1 MADGNV
7 GDLMM
12 SLGLKETITKDLD
25 KIQKKFNGTD
35 EVAKKV
41 QAAIEGI
48 RQALKDSSSAS
59 GLTTALKN
67 LQTVLESSGQSA
79 KAVSSSL
86 KAIRGAEALEK
97 VGRAAGEANGEVN
110 KMLNTLLGGKAA
122 GMSLEEIA
130 KKAARY
136 SAELASVETTM
147 RKKVRE
153 ATSGGEQ
160 LKGDPTRSTREAI
173 RNAQTYLD
181 LVQRI
186 YLKQKEISETG
197 SKQPNIDTSKLKQ
210 AKTLLDEFG
219 LTLSKIVREGKG
231 VDGSLVM
238 GNLPKALQSTMRE
251 VKDILSSFS
260 KENPLSV
267 FANNA
272 DRAWTAI
279 SNLETKVRDLKSL
292 MDEGMLKGFKTDMLP
307 ENIFA
312 LESRLKEL
320 YRLFGD
326 SSRRLTDKAYMGN
339 LFSDISKTEAI
350 ARSAQRDYGREKGI
364 TLAATRSVEREM
376 ASELSAT
383 QKAREQDLRDM
394 AAYAKRYMELQE
406 AKRRSDEKTAR
417 DSERRSEAERRRIA
431 SDTTRM
437 SRLYASLELG
447 IGRGERVGMQGLG
460 LGVDVSALDKALRE
474 ATELK
479 AQIEGANVALMGK
492 GGRASYEWYA
502 AQADRLKASLT
513 TATEAQRE
521 LNAARDKANKRAESD
536 RKSKEAKDAREAV
549 AAERQRQREIEKTE
563 ARMESLSRVM
573 DKMKEARLGS
583 VGRGA
588 DTREIDRQI
597 ARAEQLLTILRDM
610 NASLYTSDWRNNLGR
625 VGNIGNG
632 RDVREYADTARAQR
646 EVNAQIDRNNEK
658 KEKSIALERKHQA
671 EIAQTA
677 AKVRNDLAKAFEQAK
692 RQASGMSSVVQDL
705 KSLFMQG
712 GIVYGAQQFVMSVI
726 QTGGELE
733 KQHIALQSILGD
745 MQNANQM
752 FNQVKGLALNSPF
765 TFSELNRDVK
775 QLAAYGVEYE
785 NLYDTTKRLADM
797 ASGLG
802 VSFERIALAFGQVQ
816 ARGWLDGKELRQ
828 IAYAGIPLLDKLS
841 DYYSKREGRKVTTSE
856 VKTRI
861 SGRGVDFEDVK
872 NIFWEMT
879 DAGGQFYNM
888 QQVLSETLLGKYNKL
903 KDAWEIMLSE
913 FASGNNLMG
922 KGLKRIIELVTW
934 LVQSLHSLAPV
945 VAAAFAGPMLG
956 RLGRSLSG
964 GLEKN
969 LLSAK
974 NSMAT
979 EYQRKALEGKKLN
992 GVEREIL
999 KTRNMITAEDVK
1011 TLAKAR
1017 AITQVELQRL
1027 YVSGRITKEMY
1038 AQNMALLRQQGQTT
1052 SLSFKERMRQ
1062 GMSGWFN
1069 GGGAKWG
1076 ALVGLVANGLKTG
1089 LSSILGFFGGLPGIA
1104 ISAGAA
1110 IFAYYQQK
1118 NAELKQAME
1127 QTAAELQ
1134 DRAKQMGEFLRD
1146 NDVSKTIAE
1155 GDDKAID
1162 NMIDSY
1168 KEKLKEISPQS
1179 ASAFAMHAE
1188 EIASHKER
1196 LRYLE
1201 IQLKL
1206 LMKANALAKEMAGD
1220 SDSYEKLSENTEK
1233 AVEAAKKLAEKSANL
1248 RKPNPTG
1255 NEQGEYDDAK
1265 ADFDKY
1271 IENLAAYYKREIPDI
1286 LTSDVAREAFNAN
1299 LASMLSQA
1307 QGITEEA
1314 AMQIRSGI
1322 SQSLGL
1328 EDNDLER
1335 EFAKKYMSM
1344 IDNAFPEIANRIR
1357 AHKELDAESRKKVEK
1372 LMQGAV
1378 SQLSVEYPHWESALQ
1393 RLLRESN
1400 FEARIHLVFSTG
1412 VVDEMDAFKKR
1423 VYDNFTAPEAGL
1435 FSQLDPL
1442 LKGVSD
1448 MYTAQQN
1455 VEAELKKREN
1465 LWKREEQLKG
1475 KRQGNEVERK
1485 RLKKSFE
1492 DLRDAAWKG
1501 LGYKY
1506 VSEDKKTNRT
1516 PKGEKRDL
1524 GLETLKRQLKDF
1536 KAARQAYQKLR
1547 KEVGMS
1553 KGKAKNEVYGL
1564 YKDLDWKLIDLDD
1577 YTGSLSR
1584 LKKGFNFDASN
1595 DRKAFRTE
1603 LAKEDFEWKLS
1614 EVLKPEF
1621 ARVSANFKEALE
1633 KGARQADL
1641 WQELYEKT
1649 GDKGFADLAL
1659 KDGALW
1665 NDYTRGLSDDF
1676 KKRYGQPVD
1685 LSMTDADAQ
1694 KHFEGVMGAY
1704 EMWQKIVS
1712 LVKGDYTKFL
1722 TDAATIIEK
1731 TSTTEEKLA
1740 AIDSRYEKPIKDATE
1755 SGNTSL
1761 ATRYRQTRDAE
1772 KEKVRFDAYKSSEAY
1787 LSFYGAIEELG
1798 KDKAGVIANE
1808 IRNKLNQA
1816 LADGSLDARE
1826 YTKEIKTLQEQLDK
1840 LSQGKKTFFLNG
1852 ALGVADRK
1860 IAEGDS
1866 KFNLGSYKR
1875 AEGEKK
1881 QREGEIAN
1889 DQKKIEEGKK
1899 LQEAGEA
1906 LQKAGKELQ
1915 DGGKK
1920 IKEGWEKA
1928 VKVADKVDNV
1938 IQGIVGA
1945 FNDVKDTFGALGF
1958 DTESDSWQDA
1968 SAVMNSLSG
1977 MSSGVKSIINGAATG
1992 DIGGVIQGGV
2002 SLITSPIKAFAAA
2015 HDAKQD
2021 RQIKHAERNITE
2033 FERMREYVNKLL
2045 DATLGGV
2052 YEWKMDASTSK
2063 TLNSVVKSYREGLL
2077 GNNFI
2082 GKVLKSSTGKASLS
2096 QYSKET
2102 YEAARSSL
2110 NDPTNAYKAQRASL
2124 LAQRDELQ
2132 RQRDAESKKKKKDK
2146 DKLADYDN
2154 ELREMSLT
2162 IKQFSTDFLKS
2173 VYGVDMKSWASQL
2186 TDSVVSAWEKG
2197 EDAIDAYKKKAKEL
2211 VKDLTK
2217 NILSQKVMKTA
2228 LSKPLDYLTGLIEQ
2242 KGKLD
2247 ESDMPKLIDQLVSA
2261 GEDASY
2267 NITAILDALKAKG
2280 YDFSESG
2287 SGSVS
2292 SSISTLTE
2300 GTGDLLASY
2309 LNAIRLDVSVTRGNV
2324 QLISD
2329 LLREQMPEMGQ
2340 IQKAQLGQLTQLV
2353 VLAESRNAKLD
2364 KMIDW
2369 MGAVTTGGR
2378 KKIYVN

>member
-1 MADGNV
+1 
-7 GDLMM
+7 MM

-25 KIQKKFNGTD
+25 KIQKKFSGTD

-79 KAVSSSL
+79 KTVSSSL

-97 VGRAAGEANGEVN
+97 VGRAASEANGEVN

-122 GMSLEEIA
+122 GMSLEEMA

-136 SAELASVETTM
+136 SSELASVETTM

-160 LKGDPTRSTREAI
+160 IKGDPTRSTREAI

-197 SKQPNIDTSKLKQ
+197 SKQPNIDTNKLKQ
-210 AKTLLDEFG
+210 AKTLLDEFS
-219 LTLSKIVREGKG
+219 LTLSKIVKEGHG

-251 VKDILSSFS
+251 VKDVLNSFA
-260 KENPLSV
+260 KENPLSM

-272 DRAWTAI
+272 DKAWTAI

-312 LESRLKEL
+312 LENRLKEL

-326 SSRRLTDKAYMGN
+326 SSHRLTDKGYMTN

-350 ARSAQRDYGREKGI
+350 ARNAQRDYGREKGI
-364 TLAATRSVEREM
+364 TLAASRSVEKEIS
-376 ASELSAT
+376 SELSAT

-394 AAYAKRYMELQE
+394 SAYAKRYMELQE
-406 AKRRSDEKTAR
+406 AKRRSEEKSAKE
-417 DSERRSEAERRRIA
+417 SERRSEAERRRIA
-431 SDTTRM
+431 SDATRM

-447 IGRGERVGMQGLG
+447 IGRGERVGMRGLG

-479 AQIEGANVALMGK
+479 AKIEGANVALMGK
-492 GGRASYEWYA
+492 GGRADYEWYA
-502 AQADRLKASLT
+502 AQADRLKASLAK
-513 TATEAQRE
+513 ATEAQRE
-521 LNAARDKANKRAESD
+521 LNSAQDKANKRAESD

-588 DTREIDRQI
+588 DTREIDHQI
-597 ARAEQLLTILRDM
+597 ARAELLLATLRDV
-610 NASLYTSDWRNNLGR
+610 NANLNSSGWRNSLGS
-625 VGNIGNG
+625 VGNFGNG
-632 RDVREYADTARAQR
+632 RDVRAFADTARAQR

-752 FNQVKGLALNSPF
+752 FNQVKDLALNSPF

-888 QQVLSETLLGKYNKL
+888 QQVLSETLLGRYNKL

-913 FASGNNLMG
+913 FASGNSLMG
-922 KGLKRIIELVTW
+922 KGLKDIIDLVTW

-964 GLEKN
+964 GLEKS

-1038 AQNMALLRQQGQTT
+1038 AQNMALLKQQGQTT

-1069 GGGAKWG
+1069 GGAKWG
-1076 ALVGLVANGLKTG
+1076 ALGGLVANGLKTG

-1155 GDDKAID
+1155 GDNKAID

-1179 ASAFAMHAE
+1179 ASAFVMHAN

-1220 SDSYEKLSENTEK
+1220 SDGYEKLSENTEK

-1271 IENLAAYYKREIPDI
+1271 IENLAEYYKREIPDI

-1307 QGITEEA
+1307 KGITDEA

-1322 SQSLGL
+1322 SQHLGL

-1335 EFAKKYMSM
+1335 EFAKKYM
-1344 IDNAFPEIANRIR
+1344 DLVDRTFPEIANRIR

-1435 FSQLDPL
+1435 FTKLEPL

-1448 MYTAQQN
+1448 MYTARNN
-1455 VEAELKKREN
+1455 VKTKLDELYNKWKAEENAKKN
-1465 LWKREEQLKG
+1465 G
-1475 KRQGNEVERK
+1475 KGNEVERK
-1485 RLKKSFE
+1485 RLKQE
-1492 DLRDAAWKG
+1492 YDDLRAAAWKG

-1506 VSEDKKTNRT
+1506 VPEDKKTNKT

-1524 GLETLKRQLKDF
+1524 ELETLKRQLKDF

-1621 ARVSANFKEALE
+1621 ARVSSNFKEALE

-1659 KDGALW
+1659 KDGAMW
-1665 NDYTRGLSDDF
+1665 NEYTRGLSEDF
-1676 KKRYGQPVD
+1676 EKRYGQPVD

-1722 TDAATIIEK
+1722 TDAASIIEK
-1731 TSTTEEKLA
+1731 TSTTEEKIA
-1740 AIDSRYEKPIKDATE
+1740 AIDARYEKPIKEATE
-1755 SGNTSL
+1755 SGNTGL

-1798 KDKAGVIANE
+1798 KDKAGTIANE
-1808 IRNKLNQA
+1808 IRDKLNQA

-1852 ALGVADRK
+1852 ALGVAEQK

-1866 KFNLGSYKR
+1866 KFNLGSYMK

-1889 DQKKIEEGKK
+1889 DQKKIDEGKNLEEAGK
-1899 LQEAGEA
+1899 ALQE
-1906 LQKAGKELQ
+1906 AGKELQ

-1928 VKVADKVDNV
+1928 VKVANKVDNV

-1945 FNDVKDTFGALGF
+1945 FNDVKETFGALGF

-1977 MSSGVKSIINGAATG
+1977 MSSGVKSIINGGATG

-2021 RQIKHAERNITE
+2021 RQIKLAERNITE
-2033 FERMREYVNKLL
+2033 LERMREYVSKLL

-2063 TLNSVVKSYREGLL
+2063 TLNSVVKSYREGLI

-2082 GKVLKSSTGKASLS
+2082 GKVLKSSTGKASVS

-2102 YEAARSSL
+2102 YDAARSSL
-2110 NDPTNAYKAQRASL
+2110 SDPTNAYKAQRASL

-2173 VYGVDMKSWASQL
+2173 VYSVDMKSWASQL

-2217 NILSQKVMKTA
+2217 NILSQKVMETA

-2261 GEDASY
+2261 GENASY

-2292 SSISTLTE
+2292 SSISSLTE

-2378 KKIYVN
+2378 KKVYVN

>member
-1 MADGNV
+1 
-7 GDLMM
+7 MM

-25 KIQKKFNGTD
+25 KIQKKFSGTD

-59 GLTTALKN
+59 GLTAALKN

-97 VGRAAGEANGEVN
+97 VGRAASEANGDVN

-122 GMSLEEIA
+122 GMSLEEMA

-136 SAELASVETTM
+136 SSELASVETTM

-160 LKGDPTRSTREAI
+160 IKGDPTRSTREAI

-210 AKTLLDEFG
+210 AKTLLDEFS
-219 LTLSKIVREGKG
+219 LTLSKIVRESHG

-251 VKDILSSFS
+251 VKDVLNSFA
-260 KENPLSV
+260 KENPLSM

-272 DRAWTAI
+272 DKAWTAI

-312 LESRLKEL
+312 LENRLKEL

-326 SSRRLTDKAYMGN
+326 SSHRLTDKGYMTN

-350 ARSAQRDYGREKGI
+350 ARNAQRDYGREKGI
-364 TLAATRSVEREM
+364 TLAASRSVEKEIS
-376 ASELSAT
+376 SELSAT

-394 AAYAKRYMELQE
+394 SAYAKRYMELQE
-406 AKRRSDEKTAR
+406 AKRRSEEKSAK

-431 SDTTRM
+431 SDTARM

-447 IGRGERVGMQGLG
+447 IGRGERVGMRGLG
-460 LGVDVSALDKALRE
+460 LGIDVSALDKALRD

-479 AQIEGANVALMGK
+479 AKIENANVALMGK
-492 GGRASYEWYA
+492 GGRADYEWYA
-502 AQADRLKASLT
+502 AQADRLKASLAK
-513 TATEAQRE
+513 ATEAQRE
-521 LNAARDKANKRAESD
+521 LNSAQDKANKRADSD
-536 RKSKEAKDAREAV
+536 RKRQEAKDAREAI

-563 ARMESLSRVM
+563 ARMESLSRVIN
-573 DKMKEARLGS
+573 KMKEARLGS

-588 DTREIDRQI
+588 DTREIDHMI
-597 ARAEQLLTILRDM
+597 VRAEQLLTVLRDI
-610 NASLYTSDWRNNLGR
+610 NANLYTSDWRNNLGR
-625 VGNIGNG
+625 VGNLGNG

-646 EVNAQIDRNNEK
+646 EVNAQIDSNNKK

-671 EIAQTA
+671 EIAKT
-677 AKVRNDLAKAFEQAK
+677 FEQAK

-752 FNQVKGLALNSPF
+752 FNQVKDLALNSPF

-888 QQVLSETLLGKYNKL
+888 QQVLSETLLGRYNKL

-913 FASGNNLMG
+913 FASGNSVVG
-922 KGLKRIIELVTW
+922 KGLKDIIDLVTW

-945 VAAAFAGPMLG
+945 VAAAFAGPLLG

-964 GLEKN
+964 GLEKS

-979 EYQRKALEGKKLN
+979 EYQRKAMEGKKLN
-992 GVEREIL
+992 GVERKIL
-999 KTRNMITAEDVK
+999 KTRNMITAEDVR

-1017 AITQVELQRL
+1017 AITRVELQRL
-1027 YVSGRITKEMY
+1027 YVSGCITKEMY
-1038 AQNMALLRQQGQTT
+1038 KQNMALLKQQSQTT

-1069 GGGAKWG
+1069 NGGAKWG
-1076 ALVGLVANGLKTG
+1076 ALGGLLANGLKTG

-1134 DRAKQMGEFLRD
+1134 DRAKQMSEFLRD

-1155 GDDKAID
+1155 GDNKAID

-1179 ASAFAMHAE
+1179 ASAFVMHAN

-1335 EFAKKYMSM
+1335 EFAKKYMNM
-1344 IDNAFPEIANRIR
+1344 IDSTFPEIANRIR
-1357 AHKELDAESRKKVEK
+1357 AHKELDEESRKKVEK

-1435 FSQLDPL
+1435 FTKLDPL

-1448 MYTAQQN
+1448 MYTARNN
-1455 VEAELKKREN
+1455 VKTKLDELYNKWKAEENAKKN
-1465 LWKREEQLKG
+1465 G
-1475 KRQGNEVERK
+1475 KGNEVERK
-1485 RLKKSFE
+1485 RLKQE
-1492 DLRDAAWKG
+1492 YDDLRAAAWKG

-1506 VSEDKKTNRT
+1506 VPEDKKTNRT

-1553 KGKAKNEVYGL
+1553 KGKAKNEVYSL

-1659 KDGALW
+1659 KDGAMW
-1665 NDYTRGLSDDF
+1665 NEYTRGLSKDF
-1676 KKRYGQPVD
+1676 EKRYGQPVD

-1740 AIDSRYEKPIKDATE
+1740 AIDSRYEKPIKQATE

-1889 DQKKIEEGKK
+1889 DQKMIEEGKK

-2021 RQIKHAERNITE
+2021 RQIKLAERNITE
-2033 FERMREYVNKLL
+2033 LERMREYVNKLL

-2217 NILSQKVMKTA
+2217 NILSQKVMETA

-2261 GEDASY
+2261 GENASY

-2292 SSISTLTE
+2292 SSISSLTE

-2364 KMIDW
+2364 KIIDW

-2378 KKIYVN
+2378 KKVYVN

>member
-25 KIQKKFNGTD
+25 KIQKKFSGTD

-48 RQALKDSSSAS
+48 RQALKDSGSAS

-97 VGRAAGEANGEVN
+97 VGRAASEANGEVN

-122 GMSLEEIA
+122 GMSLEEMA

-136 SAELASVETTM
+136 SSELASVETTM
-147 RKKVRE
+147 RKKMRE

-160 LKGDPTRSTREAI
+160 IKGDPTRSTREAI
-173 RNAQTYLD
+173 KNAQTYLD

-210 AKTLLDEFG
+210 AKALLDEFS
-219 LTLSKIVREGKG
+219 LTLSKIVKEGHG

-251 VKDILSSFS
+251 VQNVLNSFA
-260 KENPLSV
+260 KENPLSM

-272 DRAWTAI
+272 DKAWTSI

-312 LESRLKEL
+312 LENRLKEL

-326 SSRRLTDKAYMGN
+326 SSHRLTDKGYMTN

-350 ARSAQRDYGREKGI
+350 ARNAQRDYGREKGI
-364 TLAATRSVEREM
+364 TLAAIRSVEKEM
-376 ASELSAT
+376 TSELSAT

-394 AAYAKRYMELQE
+394 SAYAKRYMELQE
-406 AKRRSDEKTAR
+406 AKRRSEEKSAKE
-417 DSERRSEAERRRIA
+417 SERRSEAERRRVA
-431 SDTTRM
+431 SDTARM

-447 IGRGERVGMQGLG
+447 IGRGERVGMRGLG

-479 AQIEGANVALMGK
+479 AKIEGANVALMGK
-492 GGRASYEWYA
+492 GGRADYEWYA

-513 TATEAQRE
+513 KATEAQRE
-521 LNAARDKANKRAESD
+521 LNSAQDKANKRADSD
-536 RKSKEAKDAREAV
+536 RKRQEAKDAREAV

-563 ARMESLSRVM
+563 ARMESLSRVIN
-573 DKMKEARLGS
+573 KMKEARLGS

-588 DTREIDRQI
+588 DTREIDSQI
-597 ARAEQLLTILRDM
+597 ARAERLLTILRDIST
-610 NASLYTSDWRNNLGR
+610 SLYSSDWRNNLGR
-625 VGNIGNG
+625 VGYLGNG
-632 RDVREYADTARAQR
+632 RDVRAFADTARAQR

-671 EIAQTA
+671 EIAKT
-677 AKVRNDLAKAFEQAK
+677 FEQAK

-712 GIVYGAQQFVMSVI
+712 GIVYGVQQFAMSVI

-752 FNQVKGLALNSPF
+752 FNQVKDLALNSPF

-888 QQVLSETLLGKYNKL
+888 QQVLSETLLGRYNKL

-913 FASGNNLMG
+913 FASGNNIMG
-922 KGLKRIIELVTW
+922 KGLKHIIDLITW

-945 VAAAFAGPMLG
+945 VAAAFAGPLLG

-964 GLEKN
+964 GLEKS

-979 EYQRKALEGKKLN
+979 EYQRKAMEGKKLN

-1038 AQNMALLRQQGQTT
+1038 AQNMALLKQQSQTT

-1069 GGGAKWG
+1069 NGGAKWG
-1076 ALVGLVANGLKTG
+1076 ALGGLLANGLKTG

-1155 GDDKAID
+1155 GDNKAID

-1168 KEKLKEISPQS
+1168 KEKLKDISPQS
-1179 ASAFAMHAE
+1179 ASAFVMHAN

-1220 SDSYEKLSENTEK
+1220 SDGYEKLSENTEK

-1271 IENLAAYYKREIPDI
+1271 IENLAEYYKREIPDI

-1307 QGITEEA
+1307 KGITDEA

-1322 SQSLGL
+1322 SQHLGL

-1335 EFAKKYMSM
+1335 EFAKKYM
-1344 IDNAFPEIANRIR
+1344 DLVDRTFPEIANRIR

-1435 FSQLDPL
+1435 FTKLEPL

-1448 MYTAQQN
+1448 MYTARNN
-1455 VEAELKKREN
+1455 VKTKLDELYNKWKAEENAKKN
-1465 LWKREEQLKG
+1465 G
-1475 KRQGNEVERK
+1475 KGNEVERK
-1485 RLKKSFE
+1485 RLKQE
-1492 DLRDAAWKG
+1492 YDDLRAAAWKG

-1506 VSEDKKTNRT
+1506 VPEDKKTNKT
-1516 PKGEKRDL
+1516 PKGEKRDSE
-1524 GLETLKRQLKDF
+1524 LEPLKRQLKDF

-1564 YKDLDWKLIDLDD
+1564 YKDLDWELIDLDD

-1584 LKKGFNFDASN
+1584 LKKDFNFDASD

-1659 KDGALW
+1659 KDGAMW
-1665 NDYTRGLSDDF
+1665 NEYTRGLSEDF
-1676 KKRYGQPVD
+1676 EKRYGQPVD

-1731 TSTTEEKLA
+1731 TSTTEEKIA
-1740 AIDSRYEKPIKDATE
+1740 AIDARYEKPIKEATE
-1755 SGNTSL
+1755 SGNTGL

-1808 IRNKLNQA
+1808 IRDKLNQA

-1840 LSQGKKTFFLNG
+1840 LSQGKKTFSLNG
-1852 ALGVADRK
+1852 ALGVAERK

-1889 DQKKIEEGKK
+1889 DQSKIEEGKK
-1899 LQEAGEA
+1899 LEEAGKA

-1958 DTESDSWQDA
+1958 DTDSDSWQDA

-2021 RQIKHAERNITE
+2021 RQIKLAERNITE
-2033 FERMREYVNKLL
+2033 LERMREYVSKLL

-2063 TLNSVVKSYREGLL
+2063 TLNSVVKSYRDGLI

-2082 GKVLKSSTGKASLS
+2082 GKVLKSSTGKASVS

-2102 YEAARSSL
+2102 YDAARSSL
-2110 NDPTNAYKAQRASL
+2110 SDPTNAYKAQRASL

-2173 VYGVDMKSWASQL
+2173 VYSVDMKSWASQL

-2217 NILSQKVMKTA
+2217 NILSQKVMETA

-2261 GEDASY
+2261 GENASY

-2292 SSISTLTE
+2292 SSISSLTE

-2378 KKIYVN
+2378 KKVYVN

>member
-25 KIQKKFNGTD
+25 KIQKKFSGTD

-122 GMSLEEIA
+122 GMSLEEMA

-147 RKKVRE
+147 RKKMRE

-160 LKGDPTRSTREAI
+160 IKGDPTRSTREAI

-197 SKQPNIDTSKLKQ
+197 SKQPNIETSKLKQ
-210 AKTLLDEFG
+210 AKALLDEFS
-219 LTLSKIVREGKG
+219 LTLSKIVKEGKG
-231 VDGSLVM
+231 VDGSLIM
-238 GNLPKALQSTMRE
+238 GNLPKALQTTMRE
-251 VKDILSSFS
+251 VQNVLSSFS
-260 KENPLSV
+260 KENPLST

-312 LESRLKEL
+312 LENRLKEL

-326 SSRRLTDKAYMGN
+326 SSRRLTDKAYMSN
-339 LFSDISKTEAI
+339 LFSDISKTEAL

-394 AAYAKRYMELQE
+394 SAYAKRYMELQE
-406 AKRRSDEKTAR
+406 AKRRSDEKSAR

-447 IGRGERVGMQGLG
+447 IGRGEREGMRGLG
-460 LGVDVSALDKALRE
+460 LDIDVSTLDKALRE

-492 GGRASYEWYA
+492 GGRAGYEWYA
-502 AQADRLKASLT
+502 AQAERLKASLAK
-513 TATEAQRE
+513 ATEAQRE

-536 RKSKEAKDAREAV
+536 KRSQEAKDAREAV

-563 ARMESLSRVM
+563 ARIESLSRVM

-588 DTREIDRQI
+588 DTREIDHQI
-597 ARAEQLLTILRDM
+597 TRAELLLATLRDI
-610 NASLYTSDWRNNLGR
+610 NANLNSSGWRNSLGS
-625 VGNIGNG
+625 VGNFGNG
-632 RDVREYADTARAQR
+632 RDVRAFADTARAQR

-752 FNQVKGLALNSPF
+752 FNQVKDLALNSPF

-856 VKTRI
+856 VKSRI

-888 QQVLSETLLGKYNKL
+888 QQVLSETLLGRYNKL

-913 FASGNNLMG
+913 FASGNSAVG
-922 KGLKRIIELVTW
+922 KGLKGIIDLVTW
-934 LVQSLHSLAPV
+934 LVQSLHSLAPA
-945 VAAAFAGPMLG
+945 VAAAFAGPLLG

-964 GLEKN
+964 GLEKS

-1038 AQNMALLRQQGQTT
+1038 AQNMALLKQQGQTT

-1069 GGGAKWG
+1069 GGKLG
-1076 ALVGLVANGLKTG
+1076 ALGGLVANGLKTG

-1179 ASAFAMHAE
+1179 ASAFAMHAD

-1201 IQLKL
+1201 QQLKL
-1206 LMKANALAKEMAGD
+1206 LQEANKLAKEKSED
-1220 SDSYEKLSENTEK
+1220 KDDYEKLSENIENV
-1233 AVEAAKKLAEKSANL
+1233 VEASKKLIEKSANL
-1248 RKPNPTG
+1248 RKPILTG
-1255 NEQGEYDDAK
+1255 DEQGEYKDAEEE
-1265 ADFDKY
+1265 FDKY
-1271 IENLAAYYKREIPDI
+1271 IERVAEKYKKLYPNMLI
-1286 LTSDVAREAFNAN
+1286 SDTEREAFNAS
-1299 LASMLSQA
+1299 LSSMLSSA
-1307 QGITEEA
+1307 EGITEDA
-1314 AMQIRSGI
+1314 AMRIRSGI
-1322 SQSLGL
+1322 SQYLGL

-1357 AHKELDAESRKKVEK
+1357 AHKELDEESRKKVEK

-1435 FSQLDPL
+1435 FTKLEPL

-1448 MYTAQQN
+1448 MYTARNN
-1455 VEAELKKREN
+1455 VKSKLDELYNKWKAEENAKKN
-1465 LWKREEQLKG
+1465 G
-1475 KRQGNEVERK
+1475 KGNEVARK
-1485 RLKKSFE
+1485 RLKQE
-1492 DLRDAAWKG
+1492 YDDLRDAAWKG

-1506 VSEDKKTNRT
+1506 VPEGKKTNKT
-1516 PKGEKRDL
+1516 PKGEKRDEE
-1524 GLETLKRQLKDF
+1524 LETLKRQLKDF

-1553 KGKAKNEVYGL
+1553 KGKAKNEVYSL

-1665 NDYTRGLSDDF
+1665 SDYTRGLSDDF

-1740 AIDSRYEKPIKDATE
+1740 AIDSRYEKPIKQATE

-1772 KEKVRFDAYKSSEAY
+1772 KEKVRFDAYKSSENY

-1808 IRNKLNQA
+1808 IRDKLNQA

-1840 LSQGKKTFFLNG
+1840 LSQGKKTFFFDG
-1852 ALGVADRK
+1852 MLGVADRK

-1889 DQKKIEEGKK
+1889 DQKKIEEGKN

-2021 RQIKHAERNITE
+2021 RQIKLAERNITE
-2033 FERMREYVNKLL
+2033 LERMRDYVNKLL

-2052 YEWKMDASTSK
+2052 YEWKMDDSTSK
-2063 TLNSVVKSYREGLL
+2063 TLNSVVKSYREGLI

-2082 GKVLKSSTGKASLS
+2082 GKVLKSSTGKGSLS

-2217 NILSQKVMKTA
+2217 NILSQKVMETA

-2261 GEDASY
+2261 GENASY

-2378 KKIYVN
+2378 KKVYVN

>member
-25 KIQKKFNGTD
+25 KIQKKFSGTD

-122 GMSLEEIA
+122 GMSLEEMA

-147 RKKVRE
+147 RKKMRE

-160 LKGDPTRSTREAI
+160 IKGDPTRSTREAI

-197 SKQPNIDTSKLKQ
+197 SKQPNIETSKLKQ
-210 AKTLLDEFG
+210 AKALLDEFS
-219 LTLSKIVREGKG
+219 LTLSKIVKEGKG
-231 VDGSLVM
+231 VDGSLIM
-238 GNLPKALQSTMRE
+238 GNLPKALQTTMRE
-251 VKDILSSFS
+251 VQNVLSSFS
-260 KENPLSV
+260 KENPLST

-326 SSRRLTDKAYMGN
+326 SSRRLTDKAYMSN
-339 LFSDISKTEAI
+339 LFSDISKTEAL

-394 AAYAKRYMELQE
+394 SAYAKRYMELQE
-406 AKRRSDEKTAR
+406 AKRRSDEKSAR

-447 IGRGERVGMQGLG
+447 IGRGEREGMRGLG
-460 LGVDVSALDKALRE
+460 LGIDVSTLDKALRE

-492 GGRASYEWYA
+492 GGRAGYEWYA
-502 AQADRLKASLT
+502 AQAERLKASLAK
-513 TATEAQRE
+513 ATEAQRE

-536 RKSKEAKDAREAV
+536 KRSQEAKDAREAV

-588 DTREIDRQI
+588 DTREIDHQI
-597 ARAEQLLTILRDM
+597 TRAELLLATLRDI
-610 NASLYTSDWRNNLGR
+610 NANLNSSGWRNSLGS
-625 VGNIGNG
+625 VGNFGNG
-632 RDVREYADTARAQR
+632 RDVRAFADTARAQR

-752 FNQVKGLALNSPF
+752 FNQVKDLALNSPF

-856 VKTRI
+856 VKSRI

-888 QQVLSETLLGKYNKL
+888 QQVLSETLLGRYNKL

-913 FASGNNLMG
+913 FASGNSAVG
-922 KGLKRIIELVTW
+922 KGLKGIIDLVTW
-934 LVQSLHSLAPV
+934 LVQSLHSLAPA
-945 VAAAFAGPMLG
+945 VAAAFAGPLLG

-964 GLEKN
+964 GLEKS

-1038 AQNMALLRQQGQTT
+1038 AQNMALLKQQGQTT

-1069 GGGAKWG
+1069 GGKLG
-1076 ALVGLVANGLKTG
+1076 ALGGLVANGLKTG

-1179 ASAFAMHAE
+1179 ASAFAMHAD

-1201 IQLKL
+1201 QQLKL
-1206 LMKANALAKEMAGD
+1206 LQEANKLAKEKSED
-1220 SDSYEKLSENTEK
+1220 KDDYEKLSENIENV
-1233 AVEAAKKLAEKSANL
+1233 VEASKKLIEKSANL
-1248 RKPNPTG
+1248 RKPILTG
-1255 NEQGEYDDAK
+1255 DEQGEYKDAEEE
-1265 ADFDKY
+1265 FDKY
-1271 IENLAAYYKREIPDI
+1271 IERVAEKYKKLYPNMLI
-1286 LTSDVAREAFNAN
+1286 SDTEREAFNAS
-1299 LASMLSQA
+1299 LSSMLSSA
-1307 QGITEEA
+1307 EGITEDA
-1314 AMQIRSGI
+1314 AMRIRSGI
-1322 SQSLGL
+1322 SQYLGL

-1357 AHKELDAESRKKVEK
+1357 AHKELDEESRKKVEK

-1435 FSQLDPL
+1435 FTKLEPL

-1448 MYTAQQN
+1448 MYTARNN
-1455 VEAELKKREN
+1455 VKSKLDELYNKWKAEENAKKN
-1465 LWKREEQLKG
+1465 G
-1475 KRQGNEVERK
+1475 KGNEVARK
-1485 RLKKSFE
+1485 RLKQE
-1492 DLRDAAWKG
+1492 YDDLRDAAWKG

-1506 VSEDKKTNRT
+1506 VPEGKKTNKT
-1516 PKGEKRDL
+1516 PKGEKRDEE
-1524 GLETLKRQLKDF
+1524 LETLKRQLKDF

-1553 KGKAKNEVYGL
+1553 KGKAKNEVYSL

-1614 EVLKPEF
+1614 EELKPEF

-1665 NDYTRGLSDDF
+1665 SDYTRGLSDDF

-1740 AIDSRYEKPIKDATE
+1740 AIDSRYEKPIKQATE

-1772 KEKVRFDAYKSSEAY
+1772 KEKVRFDAYKSSENY

-1808 IRNKLNQA
+1808 IRDKLNQA

-1840 LSQGKKTFFLNG
+1840 LSQGKKTFFFDG
-1852 ALGVADRK
+1852 MLGVADRK

-1889 DQKKIEEGKK
+1889 DQKKIEEGKN

-2021 RQIKHAERNITE
+2021 RQIKLAERNITE
-2033 FERMREYVNKLL
+2033 LERMRDYVNKLL

-2052 YEWKMDASTSK
+2052 YEWKMDDSTSK
-2063 TLNSVVKSYREGLL
+2063 TLNSVVKSYREGLI

-2082 GKVLKSSTGKASLS
+2082 GKVLKSSTGKGSLS

-2217 NILSQKVMKTA
+2217 NILSQKVMETA

-2261 GEDASY
+2261 GENASY

-2378 KKIYVN
+2378 KKVYVN

>member
-25 KIQKKFNGTD
+25 KIQKKFSGTD

-122 GMSLEEIA
+122 GMSLEEMA

-147 RKKVRE
+147 RKKMRE

-160 LKGDPTRSTREAI
+160 IKGDPTRSTREAI

-197 SKQPNIDTSKLKQ
+197 SKQPNIETSKLKQ
-210 AKTLLDEFG
+210 AKALLDEFS
-219 LTLSKIVREGKG
+219 LTLSKIVKEGKG
-231 VDGSLVM
+231 VDGSLIM
-238 GNLPKALQSTMRE
+238 GNLPKALQTTMRE
-251 VKDILSSFS
+251 VQNVLSSFS
-260 KENPLSV
+260 KENPLST

-326 SSRRLTDKAYMGN
+326 SSRRLTDKAYMSN
-339 LFSDISKTEAI
+339 LFSDISKTEAL

-394 AAYAKRYMELQE
+394 SAYAKRYMELQE
-406 AKRRSDEKTAR
+406 AKRRSDEKSAR

-447 IGRGERVGMQGLG
+447 IGRGEREGMRGLG
-460 LGVDVSALDKALRE
+460 LGIDVSTLDKALRE

-492 GGRASYEWYA
+492 GGRAGYEWYA
-502 AQADRLKASLT
+502 AQAERLKASLAK
-513 TATEAQRE
+513 ATEAQRE

-536 RKSKEAKDAREAV
+536 KRSQEAKDAREAV

-588 DTREIDRQI
+588 DTREIDHQI
-597 ARAEQLLTILRDM
+597 TRAELLLATLRDI
-610 NASLYTSDWRNNLGR
+610 NANLNSSGWRNSLGS
-625 VGNIGNG
+625 VGNFGNG
-632 RDVREYADTARAQR
+632 RDVRAFADTARAQR

-752 FNQVKGLALNSPF
+752 FNQVKDLALNSPF

-856 VKTRI
+856 VKSRI

-888 QQVLSETLLGKYNKL
+888 QQVLSETLLGRYNKL

-913 FASGNNLMG
+913 FASGNSAVG
-922 KGLKRIIELVTW
+922 KGLKGIIDLVTW
-934 LVQSLHSLAPV
+934 LVQSLHSLAPA
-945 VAAAFAGPMLG
+945 VAAAFAGPLLG

-964 GLEKN
+964 GLEKS

-1038 AQNMALLRQQGQTT
+1038 AQNMALLKQQGQTT

-1069 GGGAKWG
+1069 GGKLG
-1076 ALVGLVANGLKTG
+1076 ALGGLVANGLKTG

-1179 ASAFAMHAE
+1179 ASAFAMHAD

-1201 IQLKL
+1201 QQLKL
-1206 LMKANALAKEMAGD
+1206 LQEANKLAKEKSED
-1220 SDSYEKLSENTEK
+1220 KDDYEKLSENIENV
-1233 AVEAAKKLAEKSANL
+1233 VEASKKLIEKSANL
-1248 RKPNPTG
+1248 RKPILTG
-1255 NEQGEYDDAK
+1255 DEQGEYKDAEEE
-1265 ADFDKY
+1265 FDKY
-1271 IENLAAYYKREIPDI
+1271 IERVAEKYKKLYPNMLI
-1286 LTSDVAREAFNAN
+1286 SDTEREAFNAS
-1299 LASMLSQA
+1299 LSSMLSSA
-1307 QGITEEA
+1307 EGITEDA
-1314 AMQIRSGI
+1314 AMRIRSGI
-1322 SQSLGL
+1322 SQYLGL

-1357 AHKELDAESRKKVEK
+1357 AHKELDEESRKKVEK

-1435 FSQLDPL
+1435 FTKLEPL

-1448 MYTAQQN
+1448 MYTARNN
-1455 VEAELKKREN
+1455 VKSKLDELYNKWKAEENAKKN
-1465 LWKREEQLKG
+1465 G
-1475 KRQGNEVERK
+1475 KGNEVARK
-1485 RLKKSFE
+1485 RLKQE
-1492 DLRDAAWKG
+1492 YDDLRDAAWKG

-1506 VSEDKKTNRT
+1506 VPEGKKTNKT
-1516 PKGEKRDL
+1516 PKGEKRDEE
-1524 GLETLKRQLKDF
+1524 LETLKRQLKDF

-1553 KGKAKNEVYGL
+1553 KGKAKNEVYSL

-1665 NDYTRGLSDDF
+1665 SDYTRGLSDDF

-1740 AIDSRYEKPIKDATE
+1740 AIDSRYEKPIKQATE

-1772 KEKVRFDAYKSSEAY
+1772 KEKVRFDAYKSSENY

-1808 IRNKLNQA
+1808 IRDKLNQA

-1840 LSQGKKTFFLNG
+1840 LSQGKKTFFFDG
-1852 ALGVADRK
+1852 MLGVADRK

-1889 DQKKIEEGKK
+1889 DQKKIEEGKN

-2021 RQIKHAERNITE
+2021 RQIKLAERNITE
-2033 FERMREYVNKLL
+2033 LERMRDYVNKLL

-2052 YEWKMDASTSK
+2052 YEWKMDDSTSK
-2063 TLNSVVKSYREGLL
+2063 TLNSVVKSYREGLI

-2082 GKVLKSSTGKASLS
+2082 GKVLKSSTGKGSLS

-2217 NILSQKVMKTA
+2217 NILSQKVMETA

-2261 GEDASY
+2261 GENASY

-2378 KKIYVN
+2378 KKVYVN

>member
-1 MADGNV
+1 
-7 GDLMM
+7 MM

-25 KIQKKFNGTD
+25 KIQKKFSGTD

-48 RQALKDSSSAS
+48 RQALKDSGSAS

-97 VGRAAGEANGEVN
+97 VGRAASEANGEVN

-122 GMSLEEIA
+122 GMSLEEMA

-136 SAELASVETTM
+136 SSELASVETTM

-153 ATSGGEQ
+153 ASSGGEQ
-160 LKGDPTRSTREAI
+160 IKGDPTRSTREAI
-173 RNAQTYLD
+173 KNAQTYLD

-210 AKTLLDEFG
+210 AKTLLDEFS
-219 LTLSKIVREGKG
+219 LTLYKIVREGHG

-251 VKDILSSFS
+251 VKDVLNSFA
-260 KENPLSV
+260 KENPLSM

-272 DRAWTAI
+272 DKAWTAI

-312 LESRLKEL
+312 LENRLKEL

-326 SSRRLTDKAYMGN
+326 SSHRLTDKGYMTN

-350 ARSAQRDYGREKGI
+350 ARNAQRDYGREKGI
-364 TLAATRSVEREM
+364 TLAASRSVEKEIS
-376 ASELSAT
+376 SELNAT

-394 AAYAKRYMELQE
+394 SAYAKRYMELQE
-406 AKRRSDEKTAR
+406 AKRRSEEKSAKE
-417 DSERRSEAERRRIA
+417 SERRSEAERRRVA
-431 SDTTRM
+431 SDTARM

-447 IGRGERVGMQGLG
+447 IGRGERVGMRGLG
-460 LGVDVSALDKALRE
+460 LGVDVSALDKALRD

-479 AQIEGANVALMGK
+479 AKIENANVALMGK
-492 GGRASYEWYA
+492 GGRADYEWYA

-513 TATEAQRE
+513 KATEAQRE
-521 LNAARDKANKRAESD
+521 LNSAQDKANKRADSD
-536 RKSKEAKDAREAV
+536 RKRQEAKDAREAV

-563 ARMESLSRVM
+563 ARMESLSRVIN
-573 DKMKEARLGS
+573 KMKEARLGS

-588 DTREIDRQI
+588 DTREIDSQI
-597 ARAEQLLTILRDM
+597 ARAERLLTILRDIST
-610 NASLYTSDWRNNLGR
+610 SLNSSDWRNNLGR
-625 VGNIGNG
+625 LGYNGNG
-632 RDVREYADTARAQR
+632 RDVRAFADTARAQR

-671 EIAQTA
+671 EIAKT
-677 AKVRNDLAKAFEQAK
+677 FEQAK

-752 FNQVKGLALNSPF
+752 FNQVKDLALNSPF

-888 QQVLSETLLGKYNKL
+888 QQVLSETLLGRYNKL

-913 FASGNNLMG
+913 FASGNSLMG
-922 KGLKRIIELVTW
+922 KGLKRIIDLVTW
-934 LVQSLHSLAPV
+934 LVQSLHSMAPV
-945 VAAAFAGPMLG
+945 VAAAFAGPLLG
-956 RLGRSLSG
+956 RLSRSLSG
-964 GLEKN
+964 GLGKS

-1038 AQNMALLRQQGQTT
+1038 AQNMALLKQQGQTT

-1076 ALVGLVANGLKTG
+1076 ALGGLVANGLKTG

-1155 GDDKAID
+1155 GDNKAID

-1179 ASAFAMHAE
+1179 ASAFVMHAN

-1220 SDSYEKLSENTEK
+1220 SDGYEKLSENTEK

-1271 IENLAAYYKREIPDI
+1271 IENLAEYYKREIPDI

-1307 QGITEEA
+1307 KGITDEA

-1322 SQSLGL
+1322 SQHLGL

-1335 EFAKKYMSM
+1335 EFAKKYM
-1344 IDNAFPEIANRIR
+1344 DLVDRTFPEIANRIR

-1435 FSQLDPL
+1435 FTKLEPL

-1448 MYTAQQN
+1448 MYTARNN
-1455 VEAELKKREN
+1455 VKTKLDELYNKWKAEENAKKN
-1465 LWKREEQLKG
+1465 G
-1475 KRQGNEVERK
+1475 KGNEVERK
-1485 RLKKSFE
+1485 RLKQE
-1492 DLRDAAWKG
+1492 YDDLRAAAWKG

-1506 VSEDKKTNRT
+1506 VPEDKKTNKT

-1524 GLETLKRQLKDF
+1524 ELETLKRQLKDF

-1621 ARVSANFKEALE
+1621 ARVSSNFKEALE

-1665 NDYTRGLSDDF
+1665 SDYTRGLSKDF
-1676 KKRYGQPVD
+1676 EKRYGQPVD

-1731 TSTTEEKLA
+1731 TSTTEEKIA
-1740 AIDSRYEKPIKDATE
+1740 AIDSRYEKPIKDATA
-1755 SGNTSL
+1755 SGNTGL

-1808 IRNKLNQA
+1808 IRDKLNQA

-1826 YTKEIKTLQEQLDK
+1826 YTKEIKTLEEQLDK
-1840 LSQGKKTFFLNG
+1840 LSQGKKTFFFDG
-1852 ALGVADRK
+1852 MLGVADRK

-1866 KFNLGSYKR
+1866 QFNLGSYKK

-1889 DQKKIEEGKK
+1889 DQSKIDEGKNLEEAGK
-1899 LQEAGEA
+1899 ALQE
-1906 LQKAGKELQ
+1906 AGKELQ

-1928 VKVADKVDNV
+1928 VKVAGKVDNV

-1958 DTESDSWQDA
+1958 DTDSDSWQDA

-2021 RQIKHAERNITE
+2021 RQIKLAERNITE
-2033 FERMREYVNKLL
+2033 LERMREYVNKLL

-2063 TLNSVVKSYREGLL
+2063 TLNSVVKSYREGLI

-2110 NDPTNAYKAQRASL
+2110 SDPTNAYKAQRASL

-2154 ELREMSLT
+2154 ELRDMSLT

-2173 VYGVDMKSWASQL
+2173 VYSVDMKSWASQL

-2217 NILSQKVMKTA
+2217 NILSQKVMETA

-2261 GEDASY
+2261 GENASY

-2292 SSISTLTE
+2292 SSISSLTE

-2364 KMIDW
+2364 KIIDW

-2378 KKIYVN
+2378 KKVYVN

>member
-25 KIQKKFNGTD
+25 KIQKKFSGTD

-48 RQALKDSSSAS
+48 RQALKDSGSAS

-97 VGRAAGEANGEVN
+97 VGRAASEANGEVN

-122 GMSLEEIA
+122 GMSLEEMA

-153 ATSGGEQ
+153 AMSGGEQ
-160 LKGDPTRSTREAI
+160 VKGDPTRSTREAI

-210 AKTLLDEFG
+210 AKALLDEFG
-219 LTLSKIVREGKG
+219 LTLYKIVREGKG
-231 VDGSLVM
+231 VDGSLIM
-238 GNLPKALQSTMRE
+238 GNLPKALQTTMRS
-251 VKDILSSFS
+251 VQNILSSFS

-272 DRAWTAI
+272 DRAWTSI
-279 SNLETKVRDLKSL
+279 FKLETKVRDLKSL

-350 ARSAQRDYGREKGI
+350 ARSAQHDYGREKGI
-364 TLAATRSVEREM
+364 TLAVTRSVEREIT
-376 ASELSAT
+376 SELNAT

-394 AAYAKRYMELQE
+394 SAYIKRYMELQE
-406 AKRRSDEKTAR
+406 AKRRSGEKAAS
-417 DSERRSEAERRRIA
+417 DSKRRSEAERRRIA
-431 SDTTRM
+431 SDTIRM

-447 IGRGERVGMQGLG
+447 IGRGEREGMRGLG

-479 AQIEGANVALMGK
+479 AKIEGANVALMGK

-502 AQADRLKASLT
+502 AQADRLKASLAN
-513 TATEAQRE
+513 ATEAQRE

-536 RKSKEAKDAREAV
+536 KKSKEAKDAREAA

-563 ARMESLSRVM
+563 ARMESLSRVIN
-573 DKMKEARLGS
+573 KMKEARLGS

-588 DTREIDRQI
+588 DTREIDYQI
-597 ARAEQLLTILRDM
+597 LRAERLLTVLRDVDERL
-610 NASLYTSDWRNNLGR
+610 NSSGWRNSLGLLGNL
-625 VGNIGNG
+625 GNG
-632 RDVREYADTARAQR
+632 RDVRAFADTARAQR

-752 FNQVKGLALNSPF
+752 FNQVKDLALNSPF

-922 KGLKRIIELVTW
+922 KGLKRILELVTW
-934 LVQSLHSLAPV
+934 LVKSLHSLAPV
-945 VAAAFAGPMLG
+945 VAAAFAGPLLG

-964 GLEKN
+964 GLEKS

-1017 AITQVELQRL
+1017 AITQIELQRL

-1038 AQNMALLRQQGQTT
+1038 AQNMALLKQQGQTT

-1076 ALVGLVANGLKTG
+1076 ALGGLVANGLKTG
-1089 LSSILGFFGGLPGIA
+1089 LISIFSFLGGLPGIA

-1110 IFAYYQQK
+1110 IFAYFQQK

-1155 GDDKAID
+1155 GDNKAID

-1220 SDSYEKLSENTEK
+1220 SDGYEKLSENTEK

-1248 RKPNPTG
+1248 RKTNPTG

-1307 QGITEEA
+1307 KGITEEA

-1335 EFAKKYMSM
+1335 EFAKKYMNM
-1344 IDNAFPEIANRIR
+1344 IDNTFPEIANRIR
-1357 AHKELDAESRKKVEK
+1357 AHKELDEESRKKVEK

-1435 FSQLDPL
+1435 FTKLDPL

-1448 MYTAQQN
+1448 MYTARNN
-1455 VEAELKKREN
+1455 VKTKLDELYNKWKAEENAKKN
-1465 LWKREEQLKG
+1465 G
-1475 KRQGNEVERK
+1475 KGNEVERK
-1485 RLKKSFE
+1485 RLKQE
-1492 DLRDAAWKG
+1492 YDDLRDAAWKG

-1506 VSEDKKTNRT
+1506 VPEDKKTNKT
-1516 PKGEKRDL
+1516 PKGDL
-1524 GLETLKRQLKDF
+1524 GLENLKRQLKDF

-1553 KGKAKNEVYGL
+1553 KGKAKNEVYSL

-1665 NDYTRGLSDDF
+1665 SDYTRGLSDDF

-1704 EMWQKIVS
+1704 EMWQKIVG
-1712 LVKGDYTKFL
+1712 LVKGDYIKFL

-1772 KEKVRFDAYKSSEAY
+1772 KEKVRFDAYKNSESY

-1798 KDKAGVIANE
+1798 KDKAGVIANK
-1808 IRNKLNQA
+1808 IRDKLNKA

-1826 YTKEIKTLQEQLDK
+1826 YTKEIKTLQEQLNK
-1840 LSQGKKTFFLNG
+1840 LSQGKKTFFFDG
-1852 ALGVADRK
+1852 MLGVADRK

-1866 KFNLGSYKR
+1866 KFNLGSYKM

-1889 DQKKIEEGKK
+1889 DKAKIEEGKN
-1899 LQEAGEA
+1899 LQEAGKV
-1906 LQKAGKELQ
+1906 LQEAGKELQ

-1977 MSSGVKSIINGAATG
+1977 MSSGVKSIINGGATG

-2021 RQIKHAERNITE
+2021 RQIKFAERNITE
-2033 FERMREYVNKLL
+2033 LERMREHVNKLL

-2052 YEWKMDASTSK
+2052 YEWKMDDSTSK
-2063 TLNSVVKSYREGLL
+2063 TLNSVVKSYREGLI

-2082 GKVLKSSTGKASLS
+2082 GKVLKSITDKASLS

-2110 NDPTNAYKAQRASL
+2110 SDPTNAFKAQQALL

-2162 IKQFSTDFLKS
+2162 IEQFSTDFLKS
-2173 VYGVDMKSWASQL
+2173 VYSVDMKSWASQL

-2197 EDAIDAYKKKAKEL
+2197 EDAIDAYKKKAKDL

-2217 NILSQKVMKTA
+2217 NILSQKVMGDA
-2228 LSKPLDYLTGLIEQ
+2228 LSKPLDYLTDLIEQ

-2261 GEDASY
+2261 GENASY

-2287 SGSVS
+2287 GGSVS

-2300 GTGDLLASY
+2300 DTGDLLASY

-2378 KKIYVN
+2378 KKVYVN